1 MDRPLS
7 GGGNVKCGIDNVP
20 DTVTHEAAVGLSNR
34 IGIVVARIYQKRKHH
49 HGIRGGKEQEMSGIA
64 ADASLAFASLTQ
76 YVQRH
81 VDLVLSFKRPI
92 PDSRPTHHRHAN
104 LFRVPSKVTQ

>member
-1 MDRPLS
+1 MCP
-7 GGGNVKCGIDNVP
+7 
-20 DTVTHEAAVGLSNR
+20 TQVTHGAAVGLSNR
-34 IGIVVARIYQKRKHH
+34 IGIVVARIYQKRN
-49 HGIRGGKEQEMSGIA
+49 INTALEAGKNMEEMSGIA

-92 PDSRPTHHRHAN
+92 PDSHPTHHRHAN

>member
-1 MDRPLS
+1 MNRPLS
-7 GGGNVKCGIDNVP
+7 GGCNVKCGIDNVP
-20 DTVTHEAAVGLSNR
+20 DTVTHGAAVGLSNR
-34 IGIVVARIYQKRKHH
+34 IGIVVARIYQKRNIKT
-49 HGIRGGKEQEMSGIA
+49 GLEAGKEQEMSGIA
-64 ADASLAFASLTQ
+64 ADASLAFASLTH

-92 PDSRPTHHRHAN
+92 PDSHPTHHRHAN

>member
-1 MDRPLS
+1 MCP
-7 GGGNVKCGIDNVP
+7 
-20 DTVTHEAAVGLSNR
+20 TQVTHEAAVGLSNR
-34 IGIVVARIYQKRKHH
+34 IGIVVARIYQKRNINTAL
-49 HGIRGGKEQEMSGIA
+49 GGRGGKEQEMSGIA

-92 PDSRPTHHRHAN
+92 PDSHPTHHRHAN